1 MTLGHKST
9 YVMARRDLILD
20 TIEKKVKE
28 DSMEAQLWAHRLED
42 LLESCAV
49 KDIIKESMI
58 LISWRCRTK
67 RPNLHVAKVHLG
79 RTPIAL

>member
-1 MTLGHKST
+1 MVVGHKPT
-9 YVMARRDLILD
+9 YVMARKDLVPY

-42 LLESCAV
+42 LLESCIV
-49 KDIIKESMI
+49 KDIIKEAMT
-58 LISWRCRTK
+58 LISWHCTTK

-79 RTPIAL
+79 RI